1 MDLEWHEE
9 KLTEEQARGHCSFD
23 GRDLLVELEELR
35 GHMAGVESER
45 VAEAVQLSRSVMK
58 ISDALVD
65 LGVFAI
71 WYIPAHSESA
81 QDVLTTTSLI
91 LEHPREEHAYDTG
104 PWV

>member
-1 MDLEWHEE
+1 MDLEWRE

-23 GRDLLVELEELR
+23 GRDLSVELEELR

-45 VAEAVQLSRSVMK
+45 IAEAVQLSQLVME

-71 WYIPAHSESA
+71 RYIPAHPESA
-81 QDVLTTTSLI
+81 
-91 LEHPREEHAYDTG
+91 
-104 PWV
+104 